1 MWNLFQCIDNFM
13 TWFLSL
19 NGRLFIIHN
28 FLYAL
33 CPKWK
38 IMTWTM
44 PPMVNIP
51 PNIKNSHNPIEMFY
65 NCSLNTVQTCHLN
78 IKYTCTY
85 VFSSHALIIQ
95 FNNAQDSNI
104 LKIEIY
110 FFGSNIWLLH
120 TKKWQ
125 LSPMVSLF
133 LLAATLVST
142 ITHELCL
149 FCRKNHP

>member
-1 MWNLFQCIDNFM
+1 MVDYLLYTIFFMHYVQSEKLWLEQCLQWLTSPQTLKTPTTPLKCF
-13 TWFLSL
+13 T
-19 NGRLFIIHN
+19 
-28 FLYAL
+28 
-33 CPKWK
+33 
-38 IMTWTM
+38 
-44 PPMVNIP
+44 
-51 PNIKNSHNPIEMFY
+51 
-65 NCSLNTVQTCHLN
+65 NCSLNTVQTCHLD

-110 FFGSNIWLLH
+110 FFGSNIWLLD